1 MKAWQKLLM
10 AGAIGVIVAAVLV
23 GTKHDKW
30 VREHL
35 DEVLRKN
42 GLI

>member
-1 MKAWQKLLM
+1 MKIWQKLLM
-10 AGAIGVIVAAVLV
+10 AGAIGIIVMAVLV
-23 GTKHDKW
+23 GTKYDKW

-42 GLI
+42 GVI

>member
-1 MKAWQKLLM
+1 MKTWQKLLT
-10 AGAIGVIVAAVLV
+10 AGAMGVIVIVVLV
-23 GTKHDKW
+23 GTRYDKW

-42 GLI
+42 GVI